1 MKFSIIIPVYNVKL
15 YIKRCITSV
24 LNQTYKDYEVILV
37 DDGSTDGSGK
47 ICDEYVKQD
56 NRIRVIHQKNHGVS
70 VARNV
75 GIQAAIVEIL
85 LFLDSDDCYEQNN
98 FLKEIAK
105 VIHGADIVV
114 FNWKEFKHG
123 QKFENCTVREY
134 LSHMKREYIDGVSF
148 LQDVV
153 SMSLYPWYIWFYA
166 FRKDFWMEHGFQ
178 FPIGMKYEDVAL
190 TYKVLLKAKKIITV
204 ENIWYCYMIGR
215 SGSITSTLNYETEI
229 DKLNIISE
237 NILDIQTQNV
247 PNELKIKLCN
257 NFSCLYYSAVIQ
269 SYRIRPKENRK
280 YFWKILQGKSW
291 VCQYTTEKRQKF
303 VRNIINLFGIPTTSA
318 LLNLRRII
326 KRL

>member
-75 GIQAAIVEIL
+75 GIQAAIGEIL

-98 FLKEIAK
+98 LLKEIAK

-134 LSHMKREYIDGVSF
+134 LSYMKREYIDGVSF

-153 SMSLYPWYIWFYA
+153 SMSLYPWSICFYA

-178 FPIGMKYEDVAL
+178 FPVGMKYEDVAL

>member
-75 GIQAAIVEIL
+75 GIQAAIGEIL

-153 SMSLYPWYIWFYA
+153 SMSLYPWSICFYA
-166 FRKDFWMEHGFQ
+166 FRKDFWMETWI
-178 FPIGMKYEDVAL
+178 PV
-190 TYKVLLKAKKIITV
+190 
-204 ENIWYCYMIGR
+204 
-215 SGSITSTLNYETEI
+215 
-229 DKLNIISE
+229 
-237 NILDIQTQNV
+237 
-247 PNELKIKLCN
+247 
-257 NFSCLYYSAVIQ
+257 SCWDEV
-269 SYRIRPKENRK
+269 
-280 YFWKILQGKSW
+280 
-291 VCQYTTEKRQKF
+291 
-303 VRNIINLFGIPTTSA
+303 
-318 LLNLRRII
+318 
-326 KRL
+326 